1 MPLHDKIRIATCSAT
16 RFCLSRGH
24 PLRPRLA
31 YRHAERKFGANIV
44 TDDGI
49 FGAVIVTFFENLIKK
64 ESLYGR

>member
-1 MPLHDKIRIATCSAT
+1 ML
-16 RFCLSRGH
+16 LSVEGT

-49 FGAVIVTFFENLIKK
+49 FGAVIVTFFEDLIKK